1 MSVPKFIRSESVD
14 SVTVAEKHDGV
25 LRSPLECGSACMSD
39 TNCSA
44 FSYSMTTRQC
54 LIYRSCARVS
64 QLAQSGDKHNYHY
77 VRSGADN
84 LALIAMIHC
93 SVCPV
98 VQPTKSSHKFFN
110 ICGQETVS

>member
-14 SVTVAEKHDGV
+14 SVTVAEKLDGV

-84 LALIAMIHC
+84 LALIGINYC
-93 SVCPV
+93 SAV
-98 VQPTKSSHKFFN
+98 PTISAHKSFN
-110 ICGQETVS
+110 ICGQQAVS